1 MAEPNLF
8 QELKDALT
16 EFKTFLDTNVPVIK
30 PAIQALK
37 SIIPQIGDLLDKL
50 IDLMGKLKTAIQNL
64 NVGAIPGLDKVT
76 AFTQGVTT
84 LLQTAKN
91 LLPNEASTIDDVL
104 AVANVAGSLPSV
116 DQLKAE
122 ILSLIDAIV
131 VDLNSLKS

>member
-91 LLPNEASTIDDVL
+91 LLPNEARTIDDVL

>member
-37 SIIPQIGDLLDKL
+37 SIIPQIGELLDKL

-76 AFTQGVTT
+76 TFTQGVTT

-91 LLPNEASTIDDVL
+91 LLPNETSTIDDVL
-104 AVANVAGSLPSV
+104 GVANVAGSLPSV
-116 DQLKAE
+116 DQLKTE
-122 ILSLIDAIV
+122 IISLIDAIV

>member
-16 EFKTFLDTNVPVIK
+16 EFKTFLDANVPVIK

-50 IDLMGKLKTAIQNL
+50 IDLMGKLKTAITNL

-91 LLPNEASTIDDVL
+91 LLPNEASTDRRCARGRKRCRQPAFGGPTED
-104 AVANVAGSLPSV
+104 G
-116 DQLKAE
+116 
-122 ILSLIDAIV
+122 
-131 VDLNSLKS
+131 NSLSHRRYRRGS